1 MTDLPPELDDTAWD
15 EFGPQPA
22 APPRAMRRL
31 DAIVWI
37 AIGLAIL
44 TAIGLVVLR
53 PTGEARDRSGLSTL
67 GVPSEFYAAEITAT
81 FEEPCLGEDQP
92 PCTSVEFTLA
102 EGPDAGSTYNQSFP
116 PSALNPDFDIG
127 ATAILSRRT
136 PNGRIAATEQVPCP
150 FDESATCRSLT
161 IDIVNDEAPR
171 TVTYVAGAT
180 EPAILLGVGDEA
192 IVEFFPGD
200 VEDVLTATPPDVDV
214 AYQFSG
220 DFQRRPVLLIAAL
233 LFAAAVIAVGR
244 WRGVAALVGLT
255 ASLGVLLLF
264 VLPAILDGRSPV
276 LVAVVGAAAIAY
288 VTLYLAHGFT
298 RMTTVALI
306 GMVSA
311 LVLTAVLS
319 AVTVELARFSGFAT
333 EESTL
338 LSIFEGID
346 VGGILLAGIV
356 LGTAG
361 ALDDVTV
368 TQASA
373 VWTIRATDPSQDR
386 PTIFHRAM
394 RIGRDHIASTVNTLL
409 LAYAGAAL
417 PLLILFVLS
426 EQSLGAIANSEIV
439 AVEIVRTLVGS
450 IGLVAA
456 VPITTWLAA
465 RAVDDSAAH
474 THPIARP

>member
-1 MTDLPPELDDTAWD
+1 MEEPGEHDEAAWE
-15 EFGPQPA
+15 EF
-22 APPRAMRRL
+22 APP
-31 DAIVWI
+31 DAGGSSTRHPWDVVIWV

-44 TAIGLVVLR
+44 TAVGLIMLR
-53 PTGEARDRSGLSTL
+53 PTGEARDRSSLATI
-67 GVPSEFYAAEITAT
+67 GVPSEFYAAEIVAAT
-81 FEEPCLGEDQP
+81 EEACRGADQITCTTVDFEL
-92 PCTSVEFTLA
+92 T
-102 EGPDAGSTYNQSFP
+102 EGPDAGTTYTQSFP
-116 PSALNPDFDIG
+116 QSALNPDFDLG

-136 PNGRIAATEQVPCP
+136 PNGRVTGTGEAPCP
-150 FDESATCRSLT
+150 FDESMTCRRLT
-161 IDIVNDEAPR
+161 IDIVTDEVLR
-171 TVTYVAGAT
+171 TVVFVAGDT
-180 EPAILLGVGDEA
+180 ESAFRLGTGDEA
-192 IVEFFPGD
+192 IVEFFPD
-200 VEDVLTATPPDVDV
+200 DLNEVLTVSPPDVEI

-220 DFQRRPVLLIAAL
+220 DFQRRPVLFVAL
-233 LFAAAVIAVGR
+233 LVFAAAVVAVGR
-244 WRGVAALVGLT
+244 WRGVAALAGLA
-255 ASLGVLLLF
+255 ASLGILLLF
-264 VLPAILDGRSPV
+264 VLPAVLDGRSPV
-276 LVAVVGAAAIAY
+276 LVAVVGASAIGF

-298 RMTTVALI
+298 RMTTVALLGMI
-306 GMVSA
+306 GA
-311 LVLTAVLS
+311 LVLTALLS
-319 AVTVELARFSGFAT
+319 AATVELAQFSGFAT

-338 LSIFEGID
+338 LSLFEGID
-346 VGGILLAGIV
+346 VAGILLAGIV

-373 VWTIRATDPSQDR
+373 VWALRGADPDQDPATLFR
-386 PTIFHRAM
+386 RAM

-465 RAVDDSAAH
+465 HSVDDSNH
-474 THPIARP
+474 HEQTHVI